1 MRGFGW
7 LWHWKQGN
15 GRTLTCLLFF
25 SPVERRQQWTLGWS
39 PNRED
44 TQNDLSD
51 ATGPLAQTLHY
62 ILRDFMTSGPVKDCH
77 FSQALHRLGKQARN
91 RSDGLS
97 CESATPNCHKPLSL
111 FIRRHAAPATNCR
124 SGAWLCPASLRSRSI
139 QFWVWW
145 LTLITSLSGSG
156 TSMETNV
163 CMCLWGDFWAGLTA
177 VERATLNIGST
188 NQWFV
193 LDWIKGESQL
203 QSNLLFSPCLLTVA
217 DTLWAAHIPAPMPS
231 PPQWTAPFNG
241 DQNKPSHLSCWC
253 EGFCHTS
260 NKSLSD
266 FLYGLENPW
275 VRC

>member
-1 MRGFGW
+1 MADYGTGNRVMAE
-7 LWHWKQGN
+7 LWQAY
-15 GRTLTCLLFF
+15 FF
-25 SPVERRQQWTLGWS
+25 SPVERRQQCLEVQPSQNSGMK

-62 ILRDFMTSGPVKDCH
+62 VLWEFMTSGPVKDCH

-111 FIRRHAAPATNCR
+111 FIVVTLPLQQTADREHGCALLPSKSFHSVLSVVIDTHHQ
-124 SGAWLCPASLRSRSI
+124 L
-139 QFWVWW
+139 VWIW
-145 LTLITSLSGSG
+145 NQHGDKCLHVLMRGLLGG
-156 TSMETNV
+156 ET
-163 CMCLWGDFWAGLTA
+163 
-177 VERATLNIGST
+177 ATLNIGST

-193 LDWIKGESQL
+193 LDWIKGESPL
-203 QSNLLFSPCLLTVA
+203 QSNRLFSPCLLTVA